1 MTEGT
6 RVHCFGAEEVS
17 SRYTKKIH
25 KNTIH
30 IKKYEMSFTH
40 VTTTGLDWLHS
51 SLSGITLASPQRLH
65 VEKSINQGTSQRHK
79 EIPCNQKFVASQKS
93 P

>member
-17 SRYTKKIH
+17 SKIYE
-25 KNTIH
+25 KNTYTY
-30 IKKYEMSFTH
+30 KKYEMSFTH
-40 VTTTGLDWLHS
+40 VTTTGLEWLHS
-51 SLSGITLASPQRLH
+51 SLSGMTLGSPQRLH